1 MKNLFVCFLAGW
13 GLYAGCTAGE
23 DIRMLEPLEFVEAA
37 RSDGTAVVMDVR
49 RPSEYAEGHLADAV
63 NLDWLD
69 QAAFRKGLEQ
79 LDKGRTYYIYC
90 RSGRR
95 SREAATRM
103 RQEGF
108 AVVDMKGGYL
118 RWMEQSER

>member
-1 MKNLFVCFLAGW
+1 
-13 GLYAGCTAGE
+13 
-23 DIRMLEPLEFVEAA
+23 MLEPLEFVEAA

>member
-1 MKNLFVCFLAGW
+1 
-13 GLYAGCTAGE
+13 
-23 DIRMLEPLEFVEAA
+23 MLEPLEFVEAV
-37 RSDGTAVVMDVR
+37 RSDGKAVVMDVR
-49 RPSEYAEGHLADAV
+49 RPSEYEEGHLADAV

-79 LDKGRTYYIYC
+79 LDKDRTYYIYC

-95 SREAATRM
+95 SREAAARM

-108 AVVDMKGGYL
+108 DVVDMKGGYL
-118 RWMEQSER
+118 RWMEQTGR

>member
-1 MKNLFVCFLAGW
+1 
-13 GLYAGCTAGE
+13 
-23 DIRMLEPLEFVEAA
+23 MLEPLEFVEAA

-108 AVVDMKGGYL
+108 TVVDMKGGYL